1 MKLRQLRQ
9 RRIRAQLKP
18 HQGWTAQRII
28 ERAHKVLAKHAL
40 PHWPD
45 DLMNAYMNEGAAWMQ
60 VFHSERSVDGLAEL
74 IGRPSDEPYTGKL
87 FKGEIG
93 RLESGYTITR
103 IQPPRGA

>member
-28 ERAHKVLAKHAL
+28 ERVHKVLGKHAL
-40 PHWPD
+40 PGWPD
-45 DLMNAYMNEGAAWMQ
+45 DLMNAYMNDGAAWMQ

-87 FKGEIG
+87 FRGEIG
-93 RLESGYTITR
+93 KLESGITIT
-103 IQPPRGA
+103 INTPKGG